1 MGLTEEVTENTSDSV
16 VEVGGATVVNPVTG
30 GVCEGANMS
39 SVDEGEDVDL

>member
-1 MGLTEEVTENTSDSV
+1 MSEDVTSTVET
-16 VEVGGATVVNPVTG
+16 EVGGATVVNPVTG